1 MSSTAEEPVTGPLI
15 SQETHEARRT
25 SFGAGAADYDR
36 VRPEWPAATLTWLL
50 GDPTRALDVL
60 DLGAGTGKGTRTLAD
75 LGHRVT
81 AVEPSEGMLAVL
93 RDGLGERDVR
103 PVLGDAENLPLD
115 DDSIDGAV
123 CLQAWHWVDAERGG
137 PQVARVLRPGGWFG
151 LAWHQLDTSQDWT
164 RELYAACRRPE
175 AASTGE
181 SSGSLILTGVPGFGG
196 FEHRQTTYDMVLSPD
211 DLVTQVASW
220 SHIAIHPE
228 REQILAD
235 VRVLGERRADGGL
248 LTLPH
253 VTDCFRG
260 QVEG

>member
-1 MSSTAEEPVTGPLI
+1 MSSTAEEPVTGPQI
-15 SQETHEARRT
+15 SQETYEARRT

-50 GDPTRALDVL
+50 GDPARPLDVL
-60 DLGAGTGKGTRTLAD
+60 DLGAGTGKGTRALAD

-81 AVEPSEGMLAVL
+81 AVEPSEEMLAVL
-93 RDGLGERDVR
+93 RDGLGERDAR
-103 PVLGDAENLPLD
+103 PVLGDAETLALP
-115 DDSIDGAV
+115 DDSVDAVV

-151 LAWHQLDTSQDWT
+151 LAWHQLDTSHEWT

-181 SSGSLILTGVPGFGG
+181 SSDSLVLAGVPGFGRL
-196 FEHRQTTYDMVLSPD
+196 EHWQTTYDMVLSPD
-211 DLVTQVASW
+211 DLVAQVGSW
-220 SHIAIHPE
+220 SHIAIHPQ
-228 REQILAD
+228 REQILAE
-235 VRVLGERRADGGL
+235 VRELAQRRAGGGQ

-260 QVEG
+260 QAEG